1 MYYNKSI
8 INFQKG
14 TIIMSQKNR
23 MNIDNPNLV
32 DEDDYEYEKKLAEQ
46 EQERRR
52 KLEEKELAREQ
63 QRAQEERQAQK
74 ERDKKIAQDKLE
86 LLQLKNGVIGED
98 EATIKE
104 EHTEAVKL
112 TGTAWLSNFW
122 YHNKFMILFITFI
135 VAVVAFITYS
145 EITRERADL
154 TIMMIADNGLA
165 QRQDELEEFFEKY
178 TDDIDGNGYVHVAV
192 LCIPISD
199 RLDYQ
204 TLDANTSKFVTQIQ
218 AGDAMIV
225 ITDSNTDEEYKALM
239 DATLQEDFPGNKYVD
254 ELGFSFN
261 SKVMAE
267 ELKYEYMP
275 NDVHMSIRFPAASM
289 NIKLEESQEN
299 FDTSYVVFK
308 RIVEDITKRCEETND
323 PGLETE
329 PVKYETDESA
339 VEGSSSEQK

>member
-1 MYYNKSI
+1 
-8 INFQKG
+8 
-14 TIIMSQKNR
+14 MSKKNR

-32 DEDDYEYEKKLAEQ
+32 NEDDYEYEKELAEQ
-46 EQERRR
+46 ERERRQ
-52 KLEEKELAREQ
+52 KLEEEELAREQ
-63 QRAQEERQAQK
+63 KKIQSERKAQK
-74 ERDKKIAQDKLE
+74 ERDQKIAKDRLE
-86 LLQLKNGVIGED
+86 LLQLKNGVIDEED
-98 EATIKE
+98 ATIKE
-104 EHTEAVKL
+104 EKSETIKL

-122 YHNKFMILFITFI
+122 YHNKFIILFIAFI
-135 VAVVAFITYS
+135 TVTVAFIVYS
-145 EITRERADL
+145 EVTRERADL
-154 TIMMIADNGLA
+154 TVMMIADNGLA

-178 TDDIDGNGYVHVAV
+178 TDDIDGNGYVHVTV

-225 ITDSNTDEEYKALM
+225 ITDSNTDEDYKALM
-239 DATLQEDFPGNKYVD
+239 DATIPEDFPGNKYVD

-289 NIKLEESQEN
+289 SIKLEESQEN
-299 FDTSYVVFK
+299 FDTSFKTYK
-308 RIVEDITKRCEETND
+308 RIVEDITQKCEETND

-329 PVKYETDESA
+329 PVNYNSD
-339 VEGSSSEQK
+339 SSTSEKDSSKK

>member
-1 MYYNKSI
+1 
-8 INFQKG
+8 
-14 TIIMSQKNR
+14 MSEKKR
-23 MNIDNPNLV
+23 MNIDDPNLV

-46 EQERRR
+46 ERERRQ
-52 KLEEKELAREQ
+52 KLEEEKLAREQ
-63 QRAQEERQAQK
+63 QKVQSERQAQK
-74 ERDKKIAQDKLE
+74 ERDRKIAQDRLE
-86 LLQLKNGVIGED
+86 LLQLKNGVIGEED
-98 EATIKE
+98 ATIKE
-104 EHTEAVKL
+104 EHSEAVKL

-122 YHNKFMILFITFI
+122 YHNKFIILFITFI

-154 TIMMIADNGLA
+154 TVMMIADNGLA

-204 TLDANTSKFVTQIQ
+204 SLDANTSKFVTQIQ

-299 FDTSYVVFK
+299 FDTSFKVFK
-308 RIVEDITKRCEETND
+308 RIVEDVTQKCEETDD

-329 PVKYETDESA
+329 PIDYDA
-339 VEGSSSEQK
+339 DSSTSEKSNSEK